1 MEAQEEEIV
10 LKGFPICEGVAIGVP
25 YHFAFAEERIPEFA
39 VPKEKIEHEVKR
51 YYSALKNSKRDLVTL
66 QRRLKKEGGGEA
78 VEILGAHLEMM
89 KDPLI
94 TTEMEEEIRKV
105 GKNTE
110 FVFKCV
116 AGRYEAQFQSIQ
128 DNFFRERL
136 KDFQDISRRIIH
148 HLRKEERPTLASL
161 SKSSIIFA
169 HELAPSDTAEARD
182 EHIDAFV
189 TRSGSETSHVAIMAR
204 AKGIPFVSKVDFPEK
219 FLHSAKQ
226 VIVDGFEGIVVINPT
241 EERLAS
247 YRKVRRQLKTE
258 ARGLLKEHG
267 YEAETYDG
275 YRVRL
280 SANIEKF
287 TEIPTLEKNGGEGI
301 GLFRTEYLFLAKD
314 GFPSESEQLKV
325 YKQIVEN
332 VHGHPSVIRVFDIG
346 GDKMGHL
353 YPSAHEDNPYL
364 GCRAIRLMLKEKNT
378 FKTQL
383 RAILRASA
391 FGDVS
396 ILLPMISGLD
406 ELLSVKGVL
415 KEAKDEL
422 TEQGI
427 PFSRS
432 IQLGCMIEVP
442 SAAMICDVLARECDF
457 LSIGTNDLVQYAL
470 AADRNNP
477 TMSYLYNPAHPSV
490 VRLIKMIVGEA
501 SRFETPVSVCG
512 EIAADPLFTPLLL
525 GLGVHELSVS
535 VPALPRIKNRIRK
548 ISIVDAVSF
557 AEKVLMMETDQEIE
571 RALEEMQRG
580 LIEPFQ

>member
-1 MEAQEEEIV
+1 MEEPEEEII
-10 LKGFPICEGVAIGVP
+10 LKGFPICDGVAIGVP
-25 YHFAFAEERIPEFA
+25 YHFTFSEERVPEFS
-39 VPKEKIEHEVKR
+39 VPKEKIDHEVKR

-66 QRRLKKEGGGEA
+66 QKRLKKEGSGEA

-110 FVFKCV
+110 YVFKCV

-128 DNFFRERL
+128 DAFFKERL

-148 HLRKEERPTLASL
+148 HLRKGEKPSLASI
-161 SKSSIIFA
+161 SKPSIVFA

-182 EHIDAFV
+182 QHIDAFV

-204 AKGIPFVSKVDFPEK
+204 AKGIPFVSKVDFPEQ
-219 FLHSAKQ
+219 FLHQAKQ
-226 VIVDGFEGIVVINPT
+226 VIVDGFEGIVVINPSQ
-241 EERLAS
+241 ERLAS
-247 YRKVRRQLKTE
+247 YKKRRKELKTE
-258 ARGLLKEHG
+258 AKGLLREFA

-287 TEIPTLEKNGGEGI
+287 TEIPSLEKNGGEGI

-314 GFPSESEQLKV
+314 GFPSENEQFKV
-325 YKQIVEN
+325 YKKIVEN

-346 GDKMGHL
+346 GDKLGHL
-353 YPSAHEDNPYL
+353 YPSVHEDNPYL

-406 ELLSVKGVL
+406 ELLSVKEIL
-415 KEAKDEL
+415 HEAKQEL
-422 TEQGI
+422 LEQGI

-432 IQLGCMIEVP
+432 IQLGCMVEVP
-442 SAAMICDVLARECDF
+442 SAAMICDILARECDF

-477 TMSYLYNPAHPSV
+477 TMSYLYNPAHPSII
-490 VRLIKMIVGEA
+490 RLIKMIVNEA
-501 SRFETPVSVCG
+501 SRYETPISVCG
-512 EIAADPLFTPLLL
+512 EVAADPLFTPLLL

-535 VPALPRIKNRIRK
+535 VPALPKIKNRIRK
-548 ISIVDAVSF
+548 ISIVDAVAF
-557 AEKVLMMETDQEIE
+557 AERVLMMETDQEIE
-571 RALEEMQRG
+571 KALHELQSELMT
-580 LIEPFQ
+580 